1 MRGTAVT
8 GLIDAAC
15 RAIAQLDRDDVLGE
29 RLLYLIERAEA
40 SRSWADLALAIR
52 LVEPLFDR
60 LAEWPAPLGAPAP
73 DIYPHGLHE
82 ERDPLRRADA
92 MRWLAA
98 VTALQALELGPG
110 SPMGRALASGAVALA
125 RGDATGLGWIVS
137 AVGLSRAET

>member
-1 MRGTAVT
+1 MRGAAVT

-15 RAIAQLDRDDVLGE
+15 RAIARLDGDDVLGE
-29 RLLYLIERAEA
+29 RLLCLIERAEA

-60 LAEWPAPLGAPAP
+60 LAGWPAPPGTPAP
-73 DIYPHGLHE
+73 DTYPHQHDQ
-82 ERDPLRRADA
+82 ERDALRRADA

-110 SPMGRALASGAVALA
+110 SPMARALASGAVALA
-125 RGDATGLGWIVS
+125 GGDGTGLGWIVS
-137 AVGLSRAET
+137 AVGLSRAES